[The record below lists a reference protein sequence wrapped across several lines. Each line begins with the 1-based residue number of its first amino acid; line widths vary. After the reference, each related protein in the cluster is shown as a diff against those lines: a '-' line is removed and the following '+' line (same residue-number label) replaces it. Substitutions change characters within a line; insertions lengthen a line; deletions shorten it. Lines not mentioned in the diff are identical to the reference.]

1 MAPCVVVGELIV
13 IEAQKV
19 ENGAVDVA
27 NVVDTVN
34 GFCTDFIGGS
44 DRVSGFRPTASKPH
58 RHSVGIVV
66 AAIT

>member
-13 IEAQKV
+13 IQAEEV

-34 GFCTDFIGGS
+34 GFCADFIGGP

-58 RHSVGIVV
+58 SHSVGVV
-66 AAIT
+66 IAAIA